1 MKKGVFLLLIMSV
14 LAQTGRGQEM
24 ACRVTVN
31 TQKLAN
37 GSVDKSIFNALEQ
50 SLSSFV
56 NDRKWTN
63 YTYKPE
69 ERIDCAIQ
77 IDIERALG
85 NDVYEGVL
93 KAQLSRPVFNSV
105 YYSPLITIQDNHIK
119 FSYNANQPF
128 EYDDN
133 SYIWSLTSITAFY
146 VNLFLGITYDTYSMS
161 GGTAFYNKCQS
172 IINVAPNSDKGWSS
186 SSSEKRNR
194 YWLLESFINPVN
206 ENVRKFL
213 YAYHRQGMDVL
224 SQDLNKGLNTI
235 TDAIVLLQQLYLKNP
250 TTLSVPVI
258 NTAKNIEY
266 VNVFSG
272 APLELKQKAVPLL
285 KRMDASNTDKYDKI
299 LQK

>member
-1 MKKGVFLLLIMSV
+1 MKKGMFLLLIMSV
-14 LAQTGRGQEM
+14 LTQSGRGQEI

-37 GSVDKSIFNALEQ
+37 NSVDKSMFNALEQ
-50 SLSSFV
+50 NLTAFI
-56 NDRKWTN
+56 NERKWTN
-63 YTYKPE
+63 FNYKPE

-77 IDIERALG
+77 IDIEQAKG
-85 NDVYEGVL
+85 NDTYEGVL

-105 YYSPLITIQDNHIK
+105 YYSPLVTIQDNHIAFK
-119 FSYNANQPF
+119 YNANQPF

-146 VNLFLGITYDTYSMS
+146 VNLFLGITYDTYSLN
-161 GGTAFYNKCQS
+161 GGTPFYNKCQS
-172 IINVAPNSDKGWSS
+172 IINVAPNQEKGWSS

-194 YWLLESFINPVN
+194 YWLLESFINPAN

-213 YAYHRQGMDVL
+213 YNYHRLGMDVL
-224 SQDLNKGLNTI
+224 SQDLNTGVNTI
-235 TDAIVLLQQLYLKNP
+235 FDAVILLQQLYMRNP
-250 TTLSVPVI
+250 STVSVPI
-258 NTAKNIEY
+258 ICLAKNIEF

-272 APLELKQKAVPLL
+272 APIELKQKIVPLL
-285 KRMDASNTDKYDKI
+285 RRMDAPNTDKYEKI